1 MAKLKKTGI
10 FCSLILVLTLLAG
23 TAFAGPVLTFG
34 PDDEGVVKFEYKGQ
48 FSMNT
53 RDTGSGA
60 NRDDDT
66 NTFDFRRQRFAIMG
80 AYGENFSLY
89 VNTDYSADNDMTSFS
104 VTDGGG
110 DSFQVIDAVFRFKM
124 NDDFNVWAGQFK
136 YSLTRENLEACEK
149 PLTLDRSVLIHGPW
163 DPYNISR
170 DEGFAVWGN
179 LLDDKFQYRFNVMEG
194 RSDAGKSPE
203 SAFRYGGRVHVTLLD
218 PEKKHGYK
226 GTYLGKKKVLTI
238 GAGYQFENDVAFED
252 TTPSAQS
259 GSIDFSAWTVDLYF
273 EYPFEE
279 IGTFT
284 FSTAYV
290 DYDLENARNKGANP
304 DLQTGG
310 PYGEKDG
317 YYVKVGYMLPQ
328 IPLQFFARYED
339 WSLAEY
345 GTVGS
350 DTTNSIPY
358 QDINWYGFGLHY
370 YFRGQE
376 LKLSLEYNTTDFDK
390 EIANVDEDF
399 NTITTQLQVMF

>member
-34 PDDEGVVKFEYKGQ
+34 PNDEGVVKFEYKGQ
-48 FSMNT
+48 FSLT
-53 RDTGSGA
+53 ARDTGSGA
-60 NRDDDT
+60 NGDENT
-66 NTFDFRRQRFAIMG
+66 NTFAFRRNRFAIMG
-80 AYGENFSLY
+80 AYGDNFSLY

-110 DSFQVIDAVFRFKM
+110 DSFRVIDAVFRFKM

-194 RSDAGKSPE
+194 RSDASKSPE

-252 TTPSAQS
+252 TVAQT
-259 GSIDFSAWTVDLYF
+259 GSINFSAWTADLYF
-273 EYPFEE
+273 EYPLEE

-284 FSTAYV
+284 FSTAYT
-290 DYDLENARNKGANP
+290 DYDFEDAITKSAP
-304 DLQTGG
+304 DPQTGG

-317 YYVKVGYMLPQ
+317 YYVKAGYMLPQ

-339 WSLAEY
+339 WALAEY
-345 GTVGS
+345 GGIL
-350 DTTNSIPY
+350 D
-358 QDINWYGFGLHY
+358 QDINWYGAGLHY
-370 YFRGQE
+370 YFRGQD

-390 EIANVDEDF
+390 ENANVEDF